1 MNNKLAIAILRY
13 RTLIKINW
21 TKQEQINE
29 TPKFWKNQF
38 FFFFLWNIADNTFK
52 DETFDINFIGKN
64 TFF

>member
-38 FFFFLWNIADNTFK
+38 FFFLWNIADNTFK

>member
-29 TPKFWKNQF
+29 TPKFWKNQIIY
-38 FFFFLWNIADNTFK
+38 FFLWNIADNTFK
-52 DETFDINFIGKN
+52 DETSDINFIGKN